1 MSKLILSQIAQL
13 QKKLAAATAQEEL
26 KNNIE
31 SEAEDED
38 RDEEENNG
46 EEFDERI
53 EIKSNKPDLSLKEIE
68 RPPLKLSLKRKETP
82 DSATAITSVAMNTMK
97 TGQSKNVF
105 TSPPMVLTEDEFDE
119 LFTARVSDSFIG
131 SLINLHM
138 REFIN
143 FQKRYLLPLSQLGLV
158 HIDLDDINGFDILE
172 FCTEAKS
179 LFTDGMLMKRPAR
192 GKDIVIEK
200 KQQNSKLREKWLLVL
215 TSVWLKLSLFL
226 TLIVYFKK

>member
-38 RDEEENNG
+38 RDKEENSG
-46 EEFDERI
+46 KDCDENN
-53 EIKSNKPDLSLKEIE
+53 EVTSYKPQLSLKEIE
-68 RPPLKLSLKRKETP
+68 RPPMKLSLKRKETP
-82 DSATAITSVAMNTMK
+82 DSATAITSSVVMNTMK
-97 TGQSKNVF
+97 TGESKNIF
-105 TSPPMVLTEDEFDE
+105 TAPPMVLTDEEFDE
-119 LFTARVSDSFIG
+119 LFIARVSDSFIG

-138 REFIN
+138 REFII
-143 FQKRYLLPLSQLGLV
+143 FQTRYLVPLSQLGLV
-158 HIDLDDINGFDILE
+158 NLDLDDINGFDILE

-179 LFTDGMLMKRPAR
+179 LFTDGMLMKRQAR

-200 KQQNSKLREKWLLVL
+200 EQKSSKLREKWLLVL
-215 TSVWLKLSLFL
+215 TSVWMKLSLFL
-226 TLIVYFKK
+226 T